1 MPLPLLGL
9 AGAGIN
15 LVSGLITAGKQK
27 KLANAIHPNDP
38 TYQTSDYAKNN
49 LALASQL
56 YNSRMAGANQQE
68 QNIYGTQ
75 ANTISA
81 IDRNS
86 GSGADA
92 LAAVA
97 GTQGNT
103 NQSFANLG
111 MQEAQDKMNRYALVN
126 QANQGM
132 INEGDKVY
140 NDQLRKYTEAV
151 DAKNALQGAALQNS
165 HNAIAGFGNML
176 GALGQQ
182 QSLNKQSGNSSFPQ
196 SNSFGQFAQMAASS
210 FNPNQGASP
219 AAAFGNVAFNPMTP
233 TYSPFKPPQYTMPQY
248 NQPFYHG

>member
-1 MPLPLLGL
+1 MIPLGL
-9 AGAGIN
+9 IGAGVS
-15 LVSGLITAGKQK
+15 LVSGLVNSAKQK
-27 KLANAIHPNDP
+27 KMAKAIHPNDP

-56 YNSRMAGANQQE
+56 YNSRMAGASQQE

-81 IDRNS
+81 IQRNS

-111 MQEAQDKMNRYALVN
+111 LQEAHDKMNRYALVN

-140 NDQLRKYTEAV
+140 NDQLRKYQEATA
-151 DAKNALQGAALQNS
+151 AKNALQGAALQNS
-165 HNAIAGFGNML
+165 HNALSGFGNML
-176 GALGQQ
+176 GALGESG
-182 QSLNKQSGNSSFPQ
+182 SLNGLFKGNGGKQPVGQTS
-196 SNSFGQFAQMAASS
+196 SFGQYPMMQTNQ
-210 FNPNQGASP
+210 FNPNNTGTP
-219 AAAFGNVAFNPMTP
+219 GIIPYNPLRQQ
-233 TYSPFKPPQYTMPQY
+233 YSLAKPPQYTMPQY